1 MSFSV
6 SDEMNLFSQELQN
19 YLSPSSLQQLAKKV
33 GFVQRTSKY
42 QAQELIA
49 LCVWLSQQ
57 VASTPLTQLC
67 SRLEASTGV
76 LMSPEGLNQRFNG
89 SAVQFLQQVLA
100 NLLTQRIH
108 STQEI
113 LHPYSTTFK
122 RIRILDSTTFQLPD
136 KFASHYQG
144 SG

>member
-6 SDEMNLFSQELQN
+6 SDEMNLFSLELQN
-19 YLSPSSLQQLAKKV
+19 YLSLSSLQQLAKEV

-76 LMSPEGLNQRFNG
+76 LMSPAKGLI
-89 SAVQFLQQVLA
+89 SDLMVQ
-100 NLLTQRIH
+100 
-108 STQEI
+108 
-113 LHPYSTTFK
+113 PYSY
-122 RIRILDSTTFQLPD
+122 
-136 KFASHYQG
+136 KF
-144 SG
+144 

>member
-19 YLSPSSLQQLAKKV
+19 YLSPSY
-33 GFVQRTSKY
+33 FFQRTSKY

-57 VASTPLTQLC
+57 VASTPFTQLC

-89 SAVQFLQQVLA
+89 
-100 NLLTQRIH
+100 
-108 STQEI
+108 
-113 LHPYSTTFK
+113 
-122 RIRILDSTTFQLPD
+122 
-136 KFASHYQG
+136 
-144 SG
+144 

>member
-19 YLSPSSLQQLAKKV
+19 YLTPSSLQQLAKEV
-33 GFVQRTSKY
+33 GFVQRKSKY

-67 SRLEASTGV
+67 SHLEASTGV
-76 LMSPEGLNQRFNG
+76 LMSPEGLNQ
-89 SAVQFLQQVLA
+89 
-100 NLLTQRIH
+100 
-108 STQEI
+108 
-113 LHPYSTTFK
+113 
-122 RIRILDSTTFQLPD
+122 
-136 KFASHYQG
+136 
-144 SG
+144 